1 MHQAEM
7 AHHREY
13 RQWAFLLGRLV
24 AVTLGLVHALGLI
37 GARARVAVFVLLLF
51 LLGRVEVMNLSG
63 TLVTDIT
70 GVLTAL
76 IGAVCRSRI
85 LRRSTHDHEAREGNT
100 EHATYE
106 NLQSHCLS
114 PVERAHCWLTS
125 TLRNETR
132 KPGRKSRTLA
142 FESYLPLRTGFA
154 NGNCVR

>member
-1 MHQAEM
+1 MN
-7 AHHREY
+7 RS
-13 RQWAFLLGRLV
+13 GP
-24 AVTLGLVHALGLI
+24 LI
-37 GARARVAVFVLLLF
+37 
-51 LLGRVEVMNLSG
+51 
-63 TLVTDIT
+63 TDIS

-76 IGAVCRSRI
+76 IGAI
-85 LRRSTHDHEAREGNT
+85 LRCSTRDHEAREGNA

-106 NLQSHCLS
+106 NIQFHFLS
-114 PVERAHCWLTS
+114 PVSEHIAALTS